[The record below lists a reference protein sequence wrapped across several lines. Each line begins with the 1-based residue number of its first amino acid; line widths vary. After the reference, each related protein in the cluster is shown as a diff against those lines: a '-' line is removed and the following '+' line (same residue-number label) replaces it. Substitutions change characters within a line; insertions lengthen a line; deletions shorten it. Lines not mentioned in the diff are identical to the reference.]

1 MSLTGMLEIKDSRL
15 RLWWDQELPSI
26 KSHTR
31 AGLWKLP
38 LAAPPPLSAKREA
51 GLVGTAV
58 DYRMRW
64 LWPCGPAREL
74 IGVAYGA
81 RMELGDDRARLLA
94 AEVDAVAGPLA
105 GTHSWDDPTSDQR
118 LARLSLVTARL
129 EAAFR
134 SQMPMDPVTSGI
146 RAELSLEEMMAAQRA
161 DLVDDVT
168 AIVAASRE
176 HLEPLAVRS
185 AILNP
190 VFAHSGLVGGADA
203 DVIVDGCLIDFKTT
217 IRPSLASNELRQL
230 VCPRSRCTVSG
241 TRGRRSPSRWTST
254 RASFRNDSD
263 IRTSPLRCRPI
274 RTCSRSCTTPPRQ
287 PSPHC
292 SCPTVKP
299 DASSESTYNR
309 SPTAPD
315 VDHPHTRRSGT
326 HLCIGETRGMGRSH

>member
-38 LAAPPPLSAKREA
+38 LAAPPPLSAKPEA

-81 RMELGDDRARLLA
+81 RMELGDDRAQLLA

-105 GTHSWDDPTSDQR
+105 GTHSWDDPTSDQM

-230 VCPRSRCTVSG
+230 VTYALLDDIEEHKITDVALLFARRPQWLRWSLDELLESAGATSSRGELS
-241 TRGRRSPSRWTST
+241 
-254 RASFRNDSD
+254 AS
-263 IRTSPLRCRPI
+263 LVAALHE
-274 RTCSRSCTTPPRQ
+274 PP
-287 PSPHC
+287 P
-292 SCPTVKP
+292 
-299 DASSESTYNR
+299 A
-309 SPTAPD
+309 
-315 VDHPHTRRSGT
+315 
-326 HLCIGETRGMGRSH
+326 